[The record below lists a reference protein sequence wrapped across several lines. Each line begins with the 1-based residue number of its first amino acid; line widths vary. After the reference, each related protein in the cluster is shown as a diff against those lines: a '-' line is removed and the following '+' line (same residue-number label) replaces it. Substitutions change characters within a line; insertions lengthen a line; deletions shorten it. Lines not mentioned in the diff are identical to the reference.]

1 MKTKSIKTSLL
12 KVAFCGLAGLAA
24 TASAFELEF
33 DDPNWSGFIDTTVTA
48 SVAMST
54 KSAPVWART
63 PSGRGN
69 IFSDAGEI
77 YSAPVSFITDLGIRR
92 GNWGLFTRFGYA
104 YDFELMD
111 GANKCTN
118 CGGDPLNDRTPGG
131 ALNGIPDGARNEY
144 NAFTLYD
151 LFIYGDLELSGHL
164 ASLRIGKQ
172 VVNWGESSIMGGG
185 ISTVINP
192 EDLVKRT
199 TPGTEVKE
207 TLLPQEMVYFNF
219 GLSEYTSIEA
229 YYVWN
234 WRRSQFIPVGT
245 FFSPFDF
252 LGQGFNP
259 DLSVPGVE
267 KRGSDKP
274 KRGGQWGLA
283 MHHVFEGMND
293 MDLGVYWVRS
303 HAQQPYL
310 QANYDPSGPAVI
322 PGLFTS
328 YHEVFSEDQDTYAIS
343 LAGEVGNTGM
353 QFQTEVNMRENF
365 WDTRECQNNFGLS
378 GILGAI
384 GAAPFPVDWTPNYPD
399 TGGIPGCENEAHNV
413 YTWLGSLLLSGGGGL
428 FGADSHSYLLDWQL
442 QWTDGQSGGDL
453 TDKESFSISNGGTGP
468 IAHGSE
474 ATDGVDQLDRLVT
487 DFAWGYVALVS
498 FTYNDVFAN
507 INVTPRLVWI
517 HNVEGYESFNNGALV
532 ENQRTVSASVTFD
545 YQNNMSLQLGA
556 AWWPGKEGTWSDRDN
571 VSATFKYS
579 F

>member
-1 MKTKSIKTSLL
+1 
-12 KVAFCGLAGLAA
+12 
-24 TASAFELEF
+24 
-33 DDPNWSGFIDTTVTA
+33 
-48 SVAMST
+48 
-54 KSAPVWART
+54 
-63 PSGRGN
+63 
-69 IFSDAGEI
+69 
-77 YSAPVSFITDLGIRR
+77 
-92 GNWGLFTRFGYA
+92 
-104 YDFELMD
+104 
-111 GANKCTN
+111 
-118 CGGDPLNDRTPGG
+118 
-131 ALNGIPDGARNEY
+131 
-144 NAFTLYD
+144 FTLYD

-207 TLLPQEMVYFNF
+207 TLLPQEMVYFNY
-219 GLSEYTSIEA
+219 GVSEYTSIEA

-234 WRRSQFIPVGT
+234 WRRSQFIPVGS

-259 DLSVPGVE
+259 DLNVPGVE

-274 KRGGQWGLA
+274 SRGGQWGLA
-283 MHHVFEGMND
+283 MHHVFAGMND

-303 HAQQPYL
+303 HAQQPFL

-365 WDTRECQNNFGLS
+365 WDTRECANNFGLS

-384 GAAPFPVDWTPNYPD
+384 GAAPFPTSWTPNYPD
-399 TGGIPGCENEAHNV
+399 TGGVPGCENENNDV

-428 FGADSHSYLLDWQL
+428 FGADSHTYLFDWQL
-442 QWTDGQSGGDL
+442 QWTENQSRGDL
-453 TDKESFSISNGGTGP
+453 TDKVSIASPTSP
-468 IAHGSE
+468 IAHGAERSP
-474 ATDGVDQLDRLVT
+474 GVDQLDRLVT

-507 INVTPRLVWI
+507 INVTPRIVWI
-517 HNVEGYESFNNGALV
+517 HNVEGYETFNSGALV